1 MLHKTRGIVL
11 NYIKYRETS
20 IIAKIY
26 TEEFG
31 LQSYVE
37 NGVRSPKSKG
47 RIALF
52 QPLNLVDLVVYFKPQ
67 ADIQRISEIKCTH
80 PFFNIPTD
88 IRKTTLGIFVGEIL
102 VLTLKENAGNPLLFS
117 FLQEALI
124 HLEHQ
129 DEGVENFH
137 LYFLMTL
144 SAYLG
149 FGPHTAQDIR
159 MALAENGIPLTRSA
173 LQTLQRI
180 LENPFGHPLN
190 ISKTQRMEALDH
202 LLAFYSYN
210 LDSFHGVRSLQILK
224 DVLEA

>member
-1 MLHKTRGIVL
+1 M
-11 NYIKYRETS
+11 
-20 IIAKIY
+20 
-26 TEEFG
+26 
-31 LQSYVE
+31 
-37 NGVRSPKSKG
+37 
-47 RIALF
+47 
-52 QPLNLVDLVVYFKPQ
+52 
-67 ADIQRISEIKCTH
+67 
-80 PFFNIPTD
+80 
-88 IRKTTLGIFVGEIL
+88 
-102 VLTLKENAGNPLLFS
+102 
-117 FLQEALI
+117 
-124 HLEHQ
+124 
-129 DEGVENFH
+129 ENFH

-159 MALAENGIPLTRSA
+159 MALAENGIPLTGSA